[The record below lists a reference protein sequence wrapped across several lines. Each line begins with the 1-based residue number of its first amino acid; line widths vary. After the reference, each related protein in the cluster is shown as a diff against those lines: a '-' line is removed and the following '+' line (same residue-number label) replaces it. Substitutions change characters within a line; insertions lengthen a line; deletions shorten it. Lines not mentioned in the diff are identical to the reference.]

1 MIEKKREGFG
11 VDFWKKKKKKEA
23 NEKGKLKETF

>member
-11 VDFWKKKKKKEA
+11 VDFWKKKKKEA